1 MSKYRNFK
9 ITAVIAAA
17 FTLIFTM
24 AGCSTTL
31 KLNGESE
38 VIVNVGQTYEDEG
51 TNVDKAQVLGE
62 VDTSKEGDYTV
73 KYTYKEQEV
82 ERIVHVVNPDNL
94 VVGLRGSEKTIV
106 KQGDPYIES
115 GAFGIDKISGVL
127 DDFEISGQVD
137 TETPGEYAIIYTFK
151 SGYVKKEIVRQVE
164 VMAKDEF
171 KANTDGIPVM
181 MYHYVY
187 TESDKPE
194 KLNSNYISDK
204 KLEEQLK
211 YLKNE
216 GYYFPSF
223 RELRAYADGKISL
236 PQKSVI
242 LTFDDGQKGFLNY
255 GVSLLNKYKVPATSF
270 LIGIKDG
277 ESKIKTYASPYVA
290 FESHSYNMH
299 RAGGNIGHGGV
310 ISAISKEQIVEDLKQ
325 QIDMVGSDN
334 AFAYPYGDVTEDA
347 KEAVAEAE
355 IQCAFTTAYGKVHVG
370 DDYRE
375 FSRVR
380 VHGTNSLDS
389 YIAGL

>member
-1 MSKYRNFK
+1 M
-9 ITAVIAAA
+9 
-17 FTLIFTM
+17 
-24 AGCSTTL
+24 
-31 KLNGESE
+31 
-38 VIVNVGQTYEDEG
+38 
-51 TNVDKAQVLGE
+51 
-62 VDTSKEGDYTV
+62 
-73 KYTYKEQEV
+73 
-82 ERIVHVVNPDNL
+82 
-94 VVGLRGSEKTIV
+94 
-106 KQGDPYIES
+106 
-115 GAFGIDKISGVL
+115 
-127 DDFEISGQVD
+127 D
-137 TETPGEYAIIYTFK
+137 TETPGEYVIIYTFK

-164 VMAKDEF
+164 VVAKDEF